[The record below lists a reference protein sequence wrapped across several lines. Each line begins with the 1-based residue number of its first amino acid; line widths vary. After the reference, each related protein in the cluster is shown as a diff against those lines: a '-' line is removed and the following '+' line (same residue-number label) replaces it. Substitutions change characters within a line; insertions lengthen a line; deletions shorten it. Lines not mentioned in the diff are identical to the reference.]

1 MTFSNDPLDRLA
13 PASQWRA
20 DWGDVLRRAGERQP
34 ARFVP
39 RRLPKRYR
47 RIVAVVLLVA
57 VLVPLAA
64 FGAAND
70 WWFLESGGAP
80 IPANAPVV
88 MKEGQWGGHPWQLI
102 AYQSSTDGLCVSV
115 TPKGSAEN
123 GEGGALG
130 CGPFA
135 GVSRTAE
142 TKTSPDMT
150 ITFLGGSAT
159 KELPAY
165 IAGPVIDEA
174 SEVELHFASG
184 QTLRVPT
191 FAASAPLEHIRFYAT
206 QLPAS
211 VVPSRLQP
219 ARFRAVLKWI
229 AGLDKDGDVV
239 ACLAPMTAKDG
250 ISPLSDCR

>member
-13 PASQWRA
+13 PGLQWQA

-34 ARFVP
+34 AGFVP
-39 RRLPKRYR
+39 LRLANRYS
-47 RIVAVVLLVA
+47 RIVAVVALVT
-57 VLVPLAA
+57 VLIPLAA

-80 IPANAPVV
+80 IPVNAPVV
-88 MKEGQWGGHPWQLI
+88 VKEGEWAGHPWQLI
-102 AYQSSTDGLCVSV
+102 AYRSSTDGLCVSV
-115 TPKGSAEN
+115 TPTGSMEK
-123 GEGGALG
+123 GEGGALS

-135 GVSRTAE
+135 GVSRTGE

-150 ITFLGGSAT
+150 ITFLSGSAT

-165 IAGPVIDEA
+165 IAGPVIEEA
-174 SEVELHFASG
+174 SEVEIHFAGS
-184 QTLRVPT
+184 QILRVPT
-191 FAASAPLEHIRFYAT
+191 FAASAPVEHVRFYAT

-211 VVPSRLQP
+211 VVPSRLRP
-219 ARFRAVLKWI
+219 ARFPAVLKWI